1 MVKLRLKRMG
11 NKFNAFYRVVA
22 ADARAPRDGRFIEE
36 LGYFNP
42 LSNELKLNKEL
53 IIKWL
58 DDGAQP
64 TETVKNLLKQDKIWE
79 EYSLSKD
86 KLTKEKAKK
95 SKPRKL
101 SAKKISDK
109 VSKKAKAKNTPVKK
123 TVKKVVKP
131 KEEK

>member
-22 ADARAPRDGRFIEE
+22 ADARSPRDGRFIEE

-79 EYSLSKD
+79 EYTLSKD

-101 SAKKISDK
+101 SAKKVALKTIA
-109 VSKKAKAKNTPVKK
+109 KKPVVKK
-123 TVKKVVKP
+123 PVAKKPTTK
-131 KEEK
+131 KEE

>member
-11 NKFNAFYRVVA
+11 NKFNAFYRVIA

-64 TETVKNLLKQDKIWE
+64 TETVKNLLKQEKIWE
-79 EYSLSKD
+79 EYKLSKD
-86 KLTKEKAKK
+86 KITKEKAKK
-95 SKPRKL
+95 AKPRTL
-101 SAKKISDK
+101 S
-109 VSKKAKAKNTPVKK
+109 SKKVANKTAKK
-123 TVKKVVKP
+123 TVKKPSKP

>member
-22 ADARAPRDGRFIEE
+22 ADARSPRDGRFIEE

-79 EYSLSKD
+79 EYTLSKD

-95 SKPRKL
+95 TKPKKL
-101 SAKKISDK
+101 SAKKTLKKTASKTK
-109 VSKKAKAKNTPVKK
+109 VKKPVVKK
-123 TVKKVVKP
+123 TATK
-131 KEEK
+131 KEE

>member
-22 ADARAPRDGRFIEE
+22 ADARSPRDGRFIEE

-42 LSNELKLNKEL
+42 LSNEFKLNKEL

-79 EYSLSKD
+79 EYTLSKD

-95 SKPRKL
+95 TKPKKL
-101 SAKKISDK
+101 SAKKTLKKTASKTK
-109 VSKKAKAKNTPVKK
+109 VKKPVVKK
-123 TVKKVVKP
+123 TATK
-131 KEEK
+131 KEE